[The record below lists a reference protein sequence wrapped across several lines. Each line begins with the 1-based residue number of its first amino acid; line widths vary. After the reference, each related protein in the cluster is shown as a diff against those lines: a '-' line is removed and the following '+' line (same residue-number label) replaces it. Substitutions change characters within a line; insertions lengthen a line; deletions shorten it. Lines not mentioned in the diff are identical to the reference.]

1 MRGSS
6 VLLPQ
11 TERACLLRRL
21 APVLVLAALTGACS
35 SGPAP
40 ATFDLSAPT
49 SRIRGAAGVQV
60 LVNEPA
66 ALQQLATQQ
75 ILVKDASGSVSFIGG
90 GQWADNLPRLI
101 QTRLINTFE
110 NSSQLR
116 GVSRP
121 SSGAVADVQLISE
134 LRRFEIATPDNAA
147 VVEISVKIVSD
158 RDGPHRERPHLPR
171 RRAGERRRRPERRP
185 RPRRGPVGGHA
196 RHRALGERKPRCR
209 GARIPARASSEA
221 KIGRRLRGRF
231 RVTLRRGLPYVMHR
245 PLSPVHLDRV
255 QAARRFIRK
264 SGWPRSER
272 RIMTSAGDVIPA
284 DPQGRERRIAL
295 TSARRRLWIPFRLR

>member
-6 VLLPQ
+6 VLSPLKD
-11 TERACLLRRL
+11 RACLFWSF

-40 ATFDLSAPT
+40 ATYDLSAPT
-49 SRIRGAAGVQV
+49 SRIRGASGVQV

-66 ALQQLATQQ
+66 ALQQLSTQQ

-110 NSSQLR
+110 NASQLR

-134 LRRFEIATPDNAA
+134 LRRFEIATPDNQA
-147 VVEISVKIVSD
+147 VAEISVKIVSD
-158 RDGPHRERPHLPR
+158 QNGRIVNGRIFRASIPASAVDAPNAARALDGALTVVMLDIVRWVSGSQLPR
-171 RRAGERRRRPERRP
+171 REEPGDAG
-185 RPRRGPVGGHA
+185 
-196 RHRALGERKPRCR
+196 
-209 GARIPARASSEA
+209 SQS
-221 KIGRRLRGRF
+221 
-231 RVTLRRGLPYVMHR
+231 
-245 PLSPVHLDRV
+245 
-255 QAARRFIRK
+255 QAPGKEQA
-264 SGWPRSER
+264 P
-272 RIMTSAGDVIPA
+272 T
-284 DPQGRERRIAL
+284 
-295 TSARRRLWIPFRLR
+295 

>member
-6 VLLPQ
+6 VSSPLIA
-11 TERACLLRRL
+11 RACLLRRV

-40 ATFDLSAPT
+40 ATYDLSAPM
-49 SRIRGAAGVQV
+49 SRIRGASGVQV

-66 ALQQLATQQ
+66 ALQQLSTQQ

-110 NSSQLR
+110 NASQLR

-134 LRRFEIATPDNAA
+134 LRRFEIATPDNQA
-147 VVEISVKIVSD
+147 VAEISVKIVSD
-158 RDGPHRERPHLPR
+158 QNGRIVNGRIFRASIPASAVDAPNAARALDEALTVVMLDIVRWVSGSQLPR
-171 RRAGERRRRPERRP
+171 REEPGDAGSQSQDTSKE
-185 RPRRGPVGGHA
+185 
-196 RHRALGERKPRCR
+196 
-209 GARIPARASSEA
+209 
-221 KIGRRLRGRF
+221 
-231 RVTLRRGLPYVMHR
+231 
-245 PLSPVHLDRV
+245 
-255 QAARRFIRK
+255 QA
-264 SGWPRSER
+264 P
-272 RIMTSAGDVIPA
+272 T
-284 DPQGRERRIAL
+284 
-295 TSARRRLWIPFRLR
+295 

>member
-6 VLLPQ
+6 VSSPLIA
-11 TERACLLRRL
+11 RACLLRRV

-40 ATFDLSAPT
+40 ATYDLSAPT
-49 SRIRGAAGVQV
+49 SRILGASGVQV

-66 ALQQLATQQ
+66 ALQQLSTQQ

-110 NSSQLR
+110 NASQLR

-134 LRRFEIATPDNAA
+134 LRRFEIATPDNQA
-147 VVEISVKIVSD
+147 VAEISVKIVSD
-158 RDGPHRERPHLPR
+158 QNGRIVNGRIFRASIPASAVDAPNAARALDEALTVVMLDIVRWVSGSPLPR
-171 RRAGERRRRPERRP
+171 REEPGDAGSQSQDTSKE
-185 RPRRGPVGGHA
+185 
-196 RHRALGERKPRCR
+196 
-209 GARIPARASSEA
+209 
-221 KIGRRLRGRF
+221 
-231 RVTLRRGLPYVMHR
+231 
-245 PLSPVHLDRV
+245 
-255 QAARRFIRK
+255 QA
-264 SGWPRSER
+264 P
-272 RIMTSAGDVIPA
+272 T
-284 DPQGRERRIAL
+284 
-295 TSARRRLWIPFRLR
+295 

>member
-6 VLLPQ
+6 VSSPLIA
-11 TERACLLRRL
+11 RACLLRRV

-40 ATFDLSAPT
+40 ATYDLSAPT
-49 SRIRGAAGVQV
+49 SRIRGASGVQV

-66 ALQQLATQQ
+66 ALQQLSTQQ

-110 NSSQLR
+110 NASQLR

-134 LRRFEIATPDNAA
+134 LRRFEIATPDNQA
-147 VVEISVKIVSD
+147 VAEISVKIVSD
-158 RDGPHRERPHLPR
+158 QNGRIVNGRIFRASIPASAVDAPNAARALDEALTVVMLDIVRWVSGSPLPR
-171 RRAGERRRRPERRP
+171 REEPGDAGSQSQDTSKE
-185 RPRRGPVGGHA
+185 
-196 RHRALGERKPRCR
+196 
-209 GARIPARASSEA
+209 
-221 KIGRRLRGRF
+221 
-231 RVTLRRGLPYVMHR
+231 
-245 PLSPVHLDRV
+245 
-255 QAARRFIRK
+255 QA
-264 SGWPRSER
+264 P
-272 RIMTSAGDVIPA
+272 T
-284 DPQGRERRIAL
+284 
-295 TSARRRLWIPFRLR
+295 

>member
-11 TERACLLRRL
+11 TERAFLLRRL

-40 ATFDLSAPT
+40 ATYDLSAPS

-134 LRRFEIATPDNAA
+134 LRRFEIATPDNEA
-147 VVEISVKIVSD
+147 VAEISVKIVSD
-158 RDGPHRERPHLPR
+158 RDGRIVNGRIFRAAVPASAVDAPNAARALDEALSVVMLDIVRWVSGSHLPR
-171 RRAGERRRRPERRP
+171 REDPGTAAAGED
-185 RPRRGPVGGHA
+185 
-196 RHRALGERKPRCR
+196 RA
-209 GARIPARASSEA
+209 PA
-221 KIGRRLRGRF
+221 
-231 RVTLRRGLPYVMHR
+231 
-245 PLSPVHLDRV
+245 
-255 QAARRFIRK
+255 
-264 SGWPRSER
+264 
-272 RIMTSAGDVIPA
+272 
-284 DPQGRERRIAL
+284 
-295 TSARRRLWIPFRLR
+295 